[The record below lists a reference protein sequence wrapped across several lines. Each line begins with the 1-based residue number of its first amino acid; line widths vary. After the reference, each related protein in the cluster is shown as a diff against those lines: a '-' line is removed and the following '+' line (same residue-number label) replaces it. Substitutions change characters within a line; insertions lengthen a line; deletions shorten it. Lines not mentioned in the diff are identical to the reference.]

1 MEIRQLKTFWTL
13 ASTRSFSRTAE
24 VLNYVPSTVTMQIKA
39 LEEEL
44 GVKLLDRLG
53 KSVVLT
59 DAGHQLL
66 PYANKILN
74 DVEEARYVSSQ
85 SGELTGTVI
94 IGADEVLCTYRL
106 PALLRLFRERY
117 PHVRLLFRPLSSD
130 NLKQSLREGNVD
142 VVFMLDEPVIS
153 TDLHTELLM
162 DEPFLMVVSPDHP
175 LATRSTLG
183 IEDFNREQ
191 ILLSE
196 KGCSYRTFFY
206 RTLLRKGADSL
217 TELEFN
223 SAEAIKQCAMVG
235 LGIALLPEMAI
246 KGEMERGE
254 LIALPWDLS
263 EIRFATQML
272 WHQEKWISPSMSAF
286 IELTRSVLK
295 KSLENNK

>member
-59 DAGHQLL
+59 DAGQQLL

-74 DVEEARYVSSQ
+74 DIEEARFVSSQ

-117 PHVRLLFRPLSSD
+117 PHVRLLFRPLSSH

-142 VVFMLDEPVIS
+142 VVFMLDEPVVS
-153 TDLHTELLM
+153 MDLHTEILL
-162 DEPFLMVVSPDHP
+162 DESFLMVVSPDHP
-175 LATRSTLG
+175 LATRSTLS

-196 KGCSYRTFFY
+196 KSCSYRTFFY

-223 SAEAIKQCAMVG
+223 SVEAIKQCAMVG

-246 KGEMERGE
+246 KGEVERGE
-254 LIALPWDLS
+254 LIAIPWDLS

-272 WHQEKWISPSMSAF
+272 WHQEKWISPSMRVF
-286 IELTRSVLK
+286 IELARSVLK
-295 KSLENNK
+295 

>member
-59 DAGHQLL
+59 EAGQQLL

-74 DVEEARYVSSQ
+74 DIEEARYVSSQ
-85 SGELTGTVI
+85 SGELTGTVT

-117 PHVRLLFRPLSSD
+117 PHIRLLFRPLSSH
-130 NLKQSLREGNVD
+130 NLKQSLREGDVD
-142 VVFMLDEPVIS
+142 VVFMLDEPIIS
-153 TDLHTELLM
+153 ADLHTEFLM
-162 DEPFLMVVSPDHP
+162 DEPFLMVVSPNHP
-175 LATRSTLG
+175 LATCSTLS
-183 IEDFNREQ
+183 IEDFNREH

-223 SAEAIKQCAMVG
+223 SVEAIKQCTMVG
-235 LGIALLPEMAI
+235 LGIALLPEMSL
-246 KGEMERGE
+246 KGELERGE
-254 LIALPWDLS
+254 LITLPWDLS

-272 WHQEKWISPSMSAF
+272 WHQDKWISPSMKEF
-286 IELTRSVLK
+286 IELTRSILK
-295 KSLENNK
+295 

>member
-24 VLNYVPSTVTMQIKA
+24 VLNYVPSTITMQIKA

-53 KSVVLT
+53 KSVILT
-59 DAGHQLL
+59 DAGQRLL

-74 DVEEARYVSSQ
+74 DIEEARYVSSE
-85 SGELTGTVI
+85 SEELTGTI
-94 IGADEVLCTYRL
+94 TIGADEVLCTYRL
-106 PALLRLFRERY
+106 PALLRVFRERY
-117 PHVRLLFRPLSSD
+117 PHVRLLFRPLSSHS
-130 NLKQSLREGNVD
+130 LKQSLREGNVD
-142 VVFMLDEPVIS
+142 VVFMLDEPIVS

-162 DEPFLMVVSPDHP
+162 DEPFFMVVSPKHP
-175 LATRSTLG
+175 LAACSTLR

-206 RTLLRKGADSL
+206 HTLLRKGADSL

-223 SAEAIKQCAMVG
+223 SVEAIKQCAMVG
-235 LGIALLPEMAI
+235 LGIALLPEMSL
-246 KGEMERGE
+246 KGELERGE
-254 LIALPWDLS
+254 LITLPWDLS
-263 EIRFATQML
+263 EIQFATQML
-272 WHQEKWISPSMSAF
+272 WHQEKWISPSMKEF
-286 IELTRSVLK
+286 IELARSVLK
-295 KSLENNK
+295 LTVS